1 MNTGVKVNCEHS
13 ERHELLCCGGQ
24 AEIEGRKSHFSNIR
38 EHGMN
43 LVNSKHYASEE
54 IQRLIKQLDTTK
66 LSLNGAWDKRYHL
79 LTQCHDLQVCPQP
92 TPLCYQSS
100 QPAPLCYH

>member
-1 MNTGVKVNCEHS
+1 
-13 ERHELLCCGGQ
+13 
-24 AEIEGRKSHFSNIR
+24 
-38 EHGMN
+38 MN

-100 QPAPLCYH
+100 QPASLLSVLSASPSVISSLRQPIFVISNLSQPLCYQSS